1 MTYKNVSQ
9 FSRQL
14 SDKKKK
20 NSAATMEFSPPT
32 KFFLYG
38 KTYTDFFA

>member
-9 FSRQL
+9 FIRQL
-14 SDKKKK
+14 SDKKK